1 MAVRKTRRRA
11 VGLIALLAAV
21 GVSLAGA
28 LGATAQEVDP
38 VAVPDQPIP
47 ALTPDEVERAKAIV
61 LGSSFLKQFRL
72 KQAPQVV
79 EVGVW
84 HSEELEKLGAVV
96 LLRLPAAIRL
106 KGVFPSFKDKPDKG
120 KPYTEGGAAREY
132 ESVTMILAVVDLERG
147 KVVRLHP
154 GPGAT
159 LNSEVVAEA
168 PRSTR

>member
-1 MAVRKTRRRA
+1 MSNRKTTRRA
-11 VGLIALLAAV
+11 AGLVALLAAV

-47 ALTPDEVERAKAIV
+47 ALTPAEVEQAKAIV
-61 LGSSFLKQFRL
+61 LGSPFLKQFRL

-84 HSEELEKLGAVV
+84 HTEELEKVGAVV
-96 LLRLPAAIRL
+96 LLQLPAAIRL
-106 KGVFPSFKDKPDKG
+106 KGVFPFAKIKPDKERG
-120 KPYTEGGAAREY
+120 RPYTEQGFAADY
-132 ESVTMILAVVDLERG
+132 DGVTTILAVVDLQRG

-159 LNSEVVAEA
+159 RHAEA
-168 PRSTR
+168 PRSVR

>member
-1 MAVRKTRRRA
+1 MSNRRTRRRA
-11 VGLIALLAAV
+11 AGLIALLAAV

-47 ALTPDEVERAKAIV
+47 ALTAAEVEQAKSVV
-61 LGSSFLKQFRL
+61 LGSPFLKQFRL
-72 KQAPQVV
+72 KQAPQVA

-84 HSEELEKLGAVV
+84 HTDELEKVGAVV
-96 LLRLPAAIRL
+96 LLQLPAPVRL
-106 KGVFPSFKDKPDKG
+106 KGVFPFATDKPDKSRG
-120 KPYTEGGAAREY
+120 KPYTEQGFAADY
-132 ESVTMILAVVDLERG
+132 DGVTTILAVVDLQRG

-159 LNSEVVAEA
+159 RHAEA
-168 PRSTR
+168 PRSVR